1 MMNVATQ
8 IAIALLGCWEPVSG
22 GRFGEV
28 TCVTMGPEPL
38 TLQVT
43 TIVPGS
49 PSTQSLLRLDGSR
62 QPIDSDGCSGWEEAR
77 PSKDGER
84 ILLEA
89 EVTCGSAPKQRRS
102 AVLTITPDGEWL
114 HAEGTGIATIGN
126 VQLQLLRPTQ
136 LYATIPEDIRQALS
150 PVLEEAEAART
161 KLALTPVT
169 AGDLIELDD
178 MGAADALIDVVVA
191 AAHPRSFALG
201 VDGRAVAGL
210 ERERGGSGRELLRPH
225 PAMYGFGYPGVFYS
239 DLDFMLNCSSI
250 YGSWRYS
257 SYADPHF
264 CSPYSYYGNRYWD
277 RYLGGYWPG
286 ISPIG
291 PVVIRPVTPSAG
303 GRVVKGDGY
312 TRPGTTTGGT
322 RSATPRG
329 YSAGSTDARRTGS
342 GSSSGATRS
351 SSGSS
356 RSGSTASGSTTGSS
370 SSGRTAQPRKP

>member
-22 GRFGEV
+22 GRFGEL
-28 TCVTMGPEPL
+28 TCVTMGQESL
-38 TLQVT
+38 TLRVV
-43 TIVPGS
+43 TIVPGR
-49 PSTQSLLRLDGSR
+49 PTTESLLRLDGTR
-62 QPIDSDGCSGWEEAR
+62 QPIDADGCSGWEEAR

-89 EVTCGSAPKQRRS
+89 QVTCGSAPRQRRA

-126 VQLQLLRPTQ
+126 VQLQLLRPAA
-136 LYATIPEDIRQALS
+136 LHGTIPTDIREGLA
-150 PVLEEAEAART
+150 PVLEEAEAARV
-161 KLALTPVT
+161 KLAVARVS
-169 AGDLIELDD
+169 AGDLIELER
-178 MGAADALIDVVVA
+178 MGAAAALIDVVVA
-191 AAHPRSFALG
+191 AAHPNSFALG
-201 VDGRAVAGL
+201 VDGRAVATLGPQ
-210 ERERGGSGRELLRPH
+210 RGGGESDLLLPV
-225 PAMYGFGYPGVFYS
+225 PATYAFGYPGIYYS
-239 DLDFMLNCSSI
+239 DLDFLFSCSSV

-257 SYADPHF
+257 YYADPRF

-277 RYLGGYWPG
+277 RYQGGYWPG
-286 ISPIG
+286 LVPIG

-312 TRPGTTTGGT
+312 TKPSGATSGT

-329 YSAGSTDARRTGS
+329 YSSGASGGSRRSGE
-342 GSSSGATRS
+342 GSSSAT
-351 SSGSS
+351 
-356 RSGSTASGSTTGSS
+356 SGSTTTGASSGS